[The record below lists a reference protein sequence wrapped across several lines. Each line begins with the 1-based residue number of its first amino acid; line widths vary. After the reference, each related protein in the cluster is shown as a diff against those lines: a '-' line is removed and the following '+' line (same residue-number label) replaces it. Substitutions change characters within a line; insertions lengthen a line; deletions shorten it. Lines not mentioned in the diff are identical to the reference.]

1 MRIEKIAETAPEIT
15 ELLRRSGGG
24 SGASQG
30 EPSRKQAL
38 STAASVASSIDSS
51 SSVAM
56 TPASASSSAKA
67 PKWKRDSDLLRRAMS
82 SGKGKKIKS
91 SAVIE
96 GSGADSGSNQL
107 VSTAESAASG
117 VGSQGVQVEAQ
128 DGDSG
133 LVACPHC
140 NRRFNDKA
148 ADRHIPICTDIK
160 AKPKTLLKKS
170 GKPAVSAALPART
183 KLIGRIL

>member
-1 MRIEKIAETAPEIT
+1 MRPICPVCNQKPCVIAYHKNERTYYQN
-15 ELLRRSGGG
+15 RCG
-24 SGASQG
+24 SCI
-30 EPSRKQAL
+30 R
-38 STAASVASSIDSS
+38 
-51 SSVAM
+51 
-56 TPASASSSAKA
+56 
-67 PKWKRDSDLLRRAMS
+67 
-82 SGKGKKIKS
+82 KGKKIKS

-107 VSTAESAASG
+107 VGTAESAASG

>member
-24 SGASQG
+24 SGAAQG
-30 EPSRKQAL
+30 ESSRKQAL

-51 SSVAM
+51 SSVAL

-96 GSGADSGSNQL
+96 GADSSSNQL
-107 VSTAESAASG
+107 ISTAGSAASG